1 MAMAAAAVIDCCI
14 CMDEVDGA
22 RALPAGK
29 VACSRAT
36 NARVLSCGHV
46 FHHPCIKEWITKGNI
61 EESVVNCPMCRK
73 KITFKRQ
80 PFYMSLLLETRMNNA
95 EKHWDEMSWS
105 DEDSES
111 TGTGTVTKDG
121 VEAID
126 DDADDD
132 DETIDSEYEYYD
144 DDNDV
149 TDDDADDADDDD
161 DVTDDDDD
169 EYEYEYYDDYLI
181 DDDAD
186 EDKKSTWHNTLD
198 AQIEFFRTVY
208 HNYYN
213 LSRMLIVY
221 LTTLENR

>member
-14 CMDEVDGA
+14 FMDEVEGA

-105 DEDSES
+105 DSDSES

-132 DETIDSEYEYYD
+132 DDTIDSEYDYYD

-149 TDDDADDADDDD
+149 ADDDVDDDD
-161 DVTDDDDD
+161 DDDETIDSDD

>member
-1 MAMAAAAVIDCCI
+1 MSAIDCCI
-14 CMDEVDGA
+14 CMDEVEGA

-61 EESVVNCPMCRK
+61 EETVVNCPMCRK

-80 PFYMSLLLETRMNNA
+80 RFYMSLLLETRMNNA

-105 DEDSES
+105 DSDEDSE
-111 TGTGTVTKDG
+111 TADTVTKDG

-126 DDADDD
+126 DADD

-144 DDNDV
+144 DDNDDA
-149 TDDDADDADDDD
+149 DDDNDDADDDND
-161 DVTDDDDD
+161 ADDD
-169 EYEYEYYDDYLI
+169 ETIDSEYEYYYDDYLI
-181 DDDAD
+181 DADDND
-186 EDKKSTWHNTLD
+186 EDKKTTWHNTLD